1 MVDEE
6 VPVVGEFELDE
17 DTQLTDVPPGPDS
30 TSFELPEHVNVL
42 FLQTIEGVDLP
53 DETVQGLKVLLRDHQ
68 NTFASSSTDLG
79 FCPLV
84 EHDIDTGMPDQSSSH
99 HVDRRLPLE
108 RLKMKFSMKC
118 WKRESSSHPIRLG
131 RHRFA

>member
-6 VPVVGEFELDE
+6 VPVVGEFKLDE
-17 DTQLTDVPPGPDS
+17 DTPGPDS
-30 TSFELPEHVNVL
+30 TDFELPEHVNVL

-68 NTFASSSTDLG
+68 DTFASLSTDLG

-84 EHDIDTGMPDQSSSH
+84 EHDIDTGEARPIKQS
-99 HVDRRLPLE
+99 PLE
-108 RLKMKFSMKC
+108 RLRMKS
-118 WKRESSSHPIRLG
+118 
-131 RHRFA
+131 